1 MKVNLTAKE
10 AELIT
15 IALNKYCLA
24 RPHCDNCIFFL
35 EDGEPCKQVPIL
47 MKLENPAE

>member
-10 AELIT
+10 ALLIIT
-15 IALNKYCLA
+15 ALNEYCLA

-47 MKLENPAE
+47 HKLENPAE